1 MLRADQVELA
11 ILNLLVDWP
20 DVGGRTF
27 LLQLLESTVSS
38 QIGAVSDRELVETLI
53 VLIEKKLVFIDQYR
67 GSRFVPYDSNEGTA
81 CFYGQQFRCRAL
93 PRARRRQQELG
104 RGNRHGVF
112 ISHIGEE
119 RPIALRIQRLLG
131 ESLAGSAPVFVSS
144 DYKSILSGEPWYEAI
159 LTGLRRSEVI
169 ISLLSPFSIDRRW
182 INFEAGIGMGQ
193 ESKVMPVVW
202 RGLQKGEV
210 EMPLGHLQ
218 VRDLHDRGDLK
229 ALLQD
234 LATVCHTT
242 LNEAAIPPFLDDLPG
257 LAVSAPSQGLSASLF
272 REGRRVRVAIQN
284 TGTRVIELQ
293 EAEMLIPEALS
304 SNNSF
309 QEYQP
314 VLQRRTAKEG
324 GVRYVGSCLTT
335 SPSTFLYLGV
345 NPLRPILAPETEY
358 IPEHLGVNLPERL
371 VGGG

>member
-1 MLRADQVELA
+1 M
-11 ILNLLVDWP
+11 
-20 DVGGRTF
+20 
-27 LLQLLESTVSS
+27 VSS
-38 QIGAVSDRELVETLI
+38 QIGAVADREIVETLI
-53 VLIEKKLVFIDQYR
+53 ILAENELVFIDQYR

-81 CFYGQQFRCRAL
+81 YFHGQQFRCRAL
-93 PRARRRQQELG
+93 PRARRRQQELA

-112 ISHIGEE
+112 ISHIGGE

-131 ESLAGSAPVFVSS
+131 EALAGGLPVFVSS
-144 DYKSILSGEPWYEAI
+144 DYKSILSGEPWYAAI
-159 LTGLRRSEVI
+159 LSGLRRSEAI
-169 ISLLSPFSIDRRW
+169 ISLLSPSSIDRRW

-202 RGLQKGEV
+202 RGLQKADV

-229 ALLQD
+229 ALLRD

-242 LNEAAIPPFLDDLPG
+242 LNETAIPPFLDDLP
-257 LAVSAPSQGLSASLF
+257 AIEASVPRQGLSASLF

-284 TGTRVIELQ
+284 TGTRVIELL
-293 EAEMLIPEALS
+293 EAEILIPETL
-304 SNNSF
+304 SNNNNF

-314 VLQRRTAKEG
+314 VLQRRYAKEG
-324 GVRYVGSCLTT
+324 GVRYVGNCLTT

-345 NPLRPILAPETEY
+345 SPLRPVLAPETEY
-358 IPEHLGVNLPERL
+358 VPEYLGVNLPDILSAEDEALLIRCT
-371 VGGG
+371 VSAKQQVIGPITTPISKIPIRDV